1 LFLQGGGKTMA
12 SVHDKL
18 QARLEPLVE
27 SMGYELVLLEF
38 SPHKGS
44 AMVRLFID
52 APGGITLGDCEKVSR
67 EVEGVLDV
75 EDPIPQNYR
84 LEVSSPGLDRP
95 LVKPAHYERFA
106 GQVAKVQLVAPKA
119 GRRKFQGVLKG
130 LKDGRVVLDTA
141 EAGAV
146 ELELD
151 QIERARL
158 VPDYEME
165 LSGS

>member
-1 LFLQGGGKTMA
+1 MA
-12 SVHDKL
+12 SVQDRL
-18 QARLEPLVE
+18 QALLEPLVE
-27 SMGYELVLLEF
+27 TMGYELVLLEF

-44 AMVRLFID
+44 ALVRLFID
-52 APGGITLGDCEKVSR
+52 APAGITLGDCERVSR

-75 EDPIPQNYR
+75 EDPIPSNYR

-106 GQVAKVQLVAPKA
+106 GQVAKVQLIAPKA

-130 LKDGRVVLDTA
+130 VQEGQVVLDTA
-141 EAGAV
+141 DAGTV
-146 ELELD
+146 LLKLD
-151 QIERARL
+151 EIERSRL

>member
-1 LFLQGGGKTMA
+1 MA
-12 SVHDKL
+12 SVQDKL
-18 QARLEPLVE
+18 QAMIEPLVE

-106 GQVAKVQLVAPKA
+106 GSVAKLQLVAPRNN
-119 GRRKFQGVLKG
+119 RRKFQGVLKG
-130 LKDGRVVLDTA
+130 LKEGRVVLDTA
-141 EAGAV
+141 DAGTV
-146 ELELD
+146 EFGLD
-151 QIERARL
+151 EIERARL
-158 VPDYEME
+158 VPDYETE

>member
-1 LFLQGGGKTMA
+1 MA
-12 SVHDKL
+12 SVHDRL
-18 QARLEPLVE
+18 QAMLEPLVE
-27 SMGYELVLLEF
+27 SLGYELVLLEF

-52 APGGITLGDCEKVSR
+52 APGGITLDDCEKVSR

-95 LVKPAHYERFA
+95 LVKPAHFERFA
-106 GQVAKVQLVAPKA
+106 GSVAKVQLVAPRNN
-119 GRRKFQGVLKG
+119 RRKFQGVLKG

-141 EAGAV
+141 DAGTV
-146 ELELD
+146 EFGLD
-151 QIERARL
+151 EIERARL
-158 VPDYEME
+158 VPDYETE

>member
-1 LFLQGGGKTMA
+1 MFLQGGGTAMA

-18 QARLEPLVE
+18 QARLGPLVE

-38 SPHKGS
+38 SPHRGS

-95 LVKPAHYERFA
+95 LVKAAHYERFV
-106 GQVAKVQLVAPKA
+106 GQVAKVQLIAPKA

-130 LKDGRVVLDTA
+130 LKDGRVVLDTPD
-141 EAGAV
+141 AGVV